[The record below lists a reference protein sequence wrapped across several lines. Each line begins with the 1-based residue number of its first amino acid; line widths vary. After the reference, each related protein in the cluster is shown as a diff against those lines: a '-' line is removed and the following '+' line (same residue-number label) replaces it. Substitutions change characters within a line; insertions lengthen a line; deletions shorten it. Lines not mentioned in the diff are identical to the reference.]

1 MADIYPPYQVLF
13 EALLCP
19 ALPEARFGHTQALD
33 GELPAVDDY
42 DAYVVTGSPATAFD
56 REPWMLALEDFM
68 RRAAA
73 AERKVVG
80 ICFGHQLAA
89 QAFGGKVERRGWGL
103 GVRTAQATKPDGLID
118 RADFAAIVSHQDQVT
133 ILPEGAEVLASSDFC
148 PYEAMTVGRNV
159 FSVQGHPEMTMA
171 IAKALV
177 ELRHGELDQPTYER
191 FAASLATSPHN
202 AEMGRWIGRF
212 VRG

>member
-13 EALLCP
+13 EALLRP
-19 ALPEARFGHTQALD
+19 ALPEATFGHTQAWD
-33 GELPAVDDY
+33 GELPALEDY

-73 AERKVVG
+73 DDRKVIG

-103 GVRTAQATKPDGLID
+103 GVRTATTAKPGDLID
-118 RADFAAIVSHQDQVT
+118 RADYAAIVSHQDQVT
-133 ILPEGAEVLASSDFC
+133 ILPEDAEVLASSDFC

-171 IAKALV
+171 IAEALV
-177 ELRHGELDQPTYER
+177 HLRRDELDDAAYRR
-191 FAASLATSPHN
+191 FIDSLATSPHN

-212 VRG
+212 IRD